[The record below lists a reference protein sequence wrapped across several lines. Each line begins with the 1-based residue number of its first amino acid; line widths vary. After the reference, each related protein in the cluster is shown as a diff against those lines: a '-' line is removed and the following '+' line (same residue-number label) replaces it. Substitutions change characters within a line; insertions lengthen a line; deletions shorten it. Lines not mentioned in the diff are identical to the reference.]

1 LDPTYVASPVI
12 KMKRNEESQTEK
24 GMPAKRILAIK
35 ETMVWYTNRQLHKAV
50 YIATVESQ
58 LFTNGRI
65 IFSWKLDKQKNY
77 MRSNM

>member
-35 ETMVWYTNRQLHKAV
+35 EIKV
-50 YIATVESQ
+50 
-58 LFTNGRI
+58 
-65 IFSWKLDKQKNY
+65 
-77 MRSNM
+77 